1 MNIPELAKQLAT
13 VLATASVLGYITGYL
28 AMRARA
34 FALGSDPVFAL
45 VDAAYVF
52 AGFRFLFVTLL
63 LLLAAVPCIF
73 LLRWGLV
80 SARALWSPPQ
90 QVLDWLGVG
99 LLALAVLWLIGQSLA
114 ATGVLLI
121 PPDAHSGW
129 DKAVLGRAPLRS
141 LGLSTLTLIL
151 FGAALLWAHARWSA
165 TAQPL
170 DSPLDWPLDW
180 LLGLLL
186 AVLAFLLPIQHG
198 AFFADRNVRVLD
210 GVPDAA
216 AGLVPPVAVVDGT
229 VDNATLLG
237 RDADGERLLTTVKRE
252 ALDGVG
258 VRRIMPLAEFNAAL
272 LPGPA
277 VAQVVVTS
285 AEGPMTNGNASTDR
299 ANGSWLARLLA
310 QIQLTI
316 EKISALGDS
325 GIEAGQLWLVELQA
339 DGSIGTPRRLGS
351 ADDLA
356 WPVAGGERTF
366 AIQGQQVVEMTTGEP
381 QRLGPA
387 DIHWHKL
394 VGAASD
400 GTLLGI
406 SVDAEGSPQLTA
418 LLPDGSVRVQP
429 PGTDDP
435 VQVATLLQESRSYT
449 GGRTLQVER
458 PAFGLGFDV
467 FLTAAGNT
475 RNVSE
480 CRGDACGQP
489 SLSADGK
496 RVLFIREP
504 RY

>member
-1 MNIPELAKQLAT
+1 VNIPDIAKHLAT
-13 VLATASVLGYITGYL
+13 VLGTASVLGYITGYL

-63 LLLAAVPCIF
+63 LLLAAVPCVF

-80 SARALWSPPQ
+80 SAKAVWSPPQ
-90 QVLDWLGVG
+90 QILDWLGVG
-99 LLALAVLWLIGQSLA
+99 LLAIAVLWLIGQSLA

-121 PPDAHSGW
+121 SPDAHSGW
-129 DKAVLGRAPLRS
+129 DKAVLGLAPLRS

-151 FGAALLWAHARWSA
+151 FFAALLWAHARWSA
-165 TAQPL
+165 TPQPL
-170 DSPLDWPLDW
+170 NWPLDW

-186 AVLAFLLPIQHG
+186 VVLAFLLPIQHG

-216 AGLVPPVAVVDGT
+216 ASLVPPVAVVEGT

-237 RDADGERLLTTVKRE
+237 RDAKGERLLTTVKRE
-252 ALDGVG
+252 ALNGVG
-258 VRRIMPLAEFNAAL
+258 VRRIMPLAKFNAAL

-277 VAQVVVTS
+277 VAQVVATS
-285 AEGPMTNGNASTDR
+285 AEGPMTDGNASADT
-299 ANGSWLARLLA
+299 AQGSWLERLLA
-310 QIQLTI
+310 QVQLTI

-325 GIEAGQLWLVELQA
+325 GIEAGQLWVVELQA
-339 DGSIGTPRRLGS
+339 GGSIGPPRQLGS

-394 VGAASD
+394 VGAAPD

-406 SVDAEGSPQLTA
+406 TVDAEGSPQLTA

-429 PGTDDP
+429 PGTGDP
-435 VQVATLLQESRSYT
+435 VQLATLLQESRSYAD
-449 GGRTLQVER
+449 GRTLQVDR
-458 PAFGLGFDV
+458 PASGQGFDV
-467 FLTAAGNT
+467 FLTVAGET